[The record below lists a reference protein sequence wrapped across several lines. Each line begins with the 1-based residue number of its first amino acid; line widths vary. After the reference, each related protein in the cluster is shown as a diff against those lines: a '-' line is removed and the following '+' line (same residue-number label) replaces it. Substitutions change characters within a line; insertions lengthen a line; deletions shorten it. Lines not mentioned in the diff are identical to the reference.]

1 MKPATCIPSAFFAL
15 LLLLSPLTA
24 RLFAQTSQGPTPVDT
39 ALDPE
44 ESDIFHNL
52 HFRNLGPATA
62 GGRIT
67 SVVGVP
73 GNPNLYYVGAGG
85 GGVFKTT
92 NGGTTWKPVFE
103 HETTSSIGAVAL
115 APGNPNLVWVGTGE
129 ANVRNDVID
138 GAGIYFSSD
147 AGQSWKLMGLHNAG
161 QISRII
167 VDPQDPNTVFVGV
180 LGHAWG
186 PNTERGVFRT
196 SDGGKTWTKVLYLD
210 DTTGVADLTTLPG
223 NSKVLFAAMW
233 HFRRYPWTLEDG
245 GPSSGLFRSTDGGD
259 TWKRLSEGLPKGP
272 LGRIAIAS
280 APSNPTHLYSLIAS
294 KEKDALLWDSHDMG
308 DHWTKVSD
316 NHALDVRPFYF
327 SRIVISPK
335 DENNVF
341 FLSFNLMQS
350 TDGGKTAHFADHGVH
365 PDHHTMWI
373 DPDNPDRIIQ
383 GNDGGVFL
391 SLDGAKSWRFMDGLP
406 VEQFY
411 QIAADSESPYNLC
424 GGLQD
429 NSAWCGPSSNNG
441 RQGITNA
448 DWYTVVGGD
457 GEYSVPAPSDPNI
470 VYSDAQNGFIERLD
484 KRNHLSRFVRPV
496 LDSVESTPP
505 SALKYRFNWTSPI
518 AVSPKDANEVY
529 LGGNVVFKSSDGGQS
544 WSAISDD
551 LTRNDKSKQVVA
563 GGPINHD
570 ISGAESYDTILALV
584 LSDSDPKVIWVGTDD
599 GLIQLTRDGGKTWTR
614 VDSHIQGAPEW
625 ARAYQI
631 GVSPF
636 SPGSAYVSFDA
647 HELGNRGAYVYKT
660 SDFGASWQNISAG
673 LPDAPVLVVRE
684 DPNQRGFLF
693 AGTEQGLFFSPDTG
707 AHWNRVKAHF
717 PTAPVW
723 DLKFVKGTRDLI
735 VATHGRGA
743 FIFDDIRPFKQMSSE
758 VQASNFHLFQGGT
771 GTLFY
776 RWESDEGNPVSF
788 STPNAP
794 KGATVD
800 YLLKAKLEPT
810 ADQKTVHQSPVKIV
824 VSGKAGDVIA
834 THYGPSNAGINRF
847 VWDLHYAGVRRL
859 ESSVPPESPVPGEAE
874 ETRYFTTGPFVLPGE
889 YTVSVTVG
897 GQTEKT
903 AVTVQPDPNLHL
915 DPAIFRAQTEAGLK
929 MRNELL
935 ALNQMIERVNSID
948 RQIAEFK
955 KSATT
960 ESEGGDNHFASLL
973 SQAEAL
979 NAKMKSV
986 KNGVYDPDIQHNV
999 EEDDIHALASL
1010 HAQVENVTE
1019 MLASSYG
1026 QPINEVVKSKM
1037 AQLSSNVNTRLS
1049 AFNALLKSDV
1059 PAYNKA
1065 AESAGAS
1072 TIFAGL
1078 PLTVKK

>member
-1 MKPATCIPSAFFAL
+1 MTTAPRAIRFLAL
-15 LLLLSPLTA
+15 LLVTFASSICLL
-24 RLFAQTSQGPTPVDT
+24 AQSSAAQSSVDT
-39 ALDPE
+39 PTDPE
-44 ESDIFHNL
+44 EADIFHNL

-73 GNPNLYYVGAGG
+73 ANPNLYYVGAGG

-92 NGGTTWKPVFE
+92 NGGTTWKAIFE
-103 HETTSSIGAVAL
+103 HEATSSVGAVAL
-115 APGNPNLVWVGTGE
+115 APSNPNLVWVGTGE
-129 ANVRNDVID
+129 ANVRNDVVD
-138 GAGIYFSSD
+138 GAGVYFSSD
-147 AGQSWKLMGLHNAG
+147 AGQSWKLMGLKDAG

-186 PNTERGVFRT
+186 PNTDRGVFRT
-196 SDGGKTWTKVLYLD
+196 SDGGKTWKKLLYLD
-210 DTTGVADLTTLPG
+210 DTTGVADLTIQPD
-223 NSKVLFAAMW
+223 NPKVLYAAMW

-245 GPSSGLFRSTDGGD
+245 GASSGIYRSTDSGD

-280 APSNPTHLYSLIAS
+280 APSNPTHLYALIAS

-308 DHWTKVSD
+308 DHWTKVTD

-335 DENNVF
+335 DENKVF
-341 FLSFNLMQS
+341 FLSFNLMES
-350 TDGGKTAHFADHGVH
+350 DDGGKTAHFADRGVH
-365 PDHHTMWI
+365 PDHHTLWI
-373 DPDNPDRIIQ
+373 DPANPDRIIQ

-411 QIAADSESPYNLC
+411 QIATDSASPYTVC

-441 RQGITNA
+441 RQGLTNA

-457 GEYSVPAPSDPNI
+457 GEYSVPAPSDSNI
-470 VYSDAQNGFIERLD
+470 IYSDAQNGFIERLD

-496 LDSVESTPP
+496 LESVESTPP
-505 SALKYRFNWTSPI
+505 SELKYRFNWTSPI
-518 AVSPKDANEVY
+518 AVSPTDANEIY
-529 LGGNVVFKSSDGGQS
+529 LGGNVVFKSTDGGQS
-544 WSAISDD
+544 WSPISGD
-551 LTRNDKSKQVVA
+551 LTRNDKSKQIVA

-570 ISGAESYDTILALV
+570 ISGAESYDTILSLV
-584 LSDSDPKVIWVGTDD
+584 PADSDPRIMWVGTDD
-599 GLIQLTRDGGKTWTR
+599 GLVQLTRDAGKTWTR
-614 VDSHIQGAPEW
+614 VDSHIPGAPEW

-636 SPGSAYVSFDA
+636 SSGAAYVTFDA
-647 HELGNRGAYVYKT
+647 HELGKRGAYAYKT
-660 SDFGASWQNISAG
+660 ADFGASWQSISAG
-673 LPDAPVLVVRE
+673 LPDAPVLVIRE
-684 DPNQRGFLF
+684 DPNQQGLLF

-707 AHWNRVKAHF
+707 AHWTRVKAHF
-717 PTAPVW
+717 PTVPVW
-723 DLKFVKGTRDLI
+723 DLKFVKGTRDLV

-743 FIFDDIRPFKQMSSE
+743 FIFDDIRPFEQMTAQVE
-758 VQASNFHLFQGGT
+758 ASNFHLFQGGT

-794 KGATVD
+794 KGALVD
-800 YLLKAKLEPT
+800 YLLKTKLEPS
-810 ADQKTVHQSPVKIV
+810 AEQKALHQSPVKIV
-824 VSGKAGDVIA
+824 ISDKAGDLIA
-834 THYGPSNAGINRF
+834 THYGPANAGINRF

-859 ESSVPPESPVPGEAE
+859 ESDVPPESPIPGEAE
-874 ETRYFTTGPFVLPGE
+874 ETRYFTTGPSVLPGE
-889 YTVSVTVG
+889 YHVSVTVA

-915 DPAIFRAQTEAGLK
+915 DPAIFRAQTEAALH

-935 ALNQMIERVNSID
+935 ALNQMIERCDSIS
-948 RQIAEFK
+948 RQVAEFK
-955 KSATT
+955 KGVTLET
-960 ESEGGDNHFASLL
+960 ESPDDHFASLL
-973 SQAEAL
+973 RQAEAL
-979 NAKMKSV
+979 DAKVKSV

-999 EEDDIHALASL
+999 EEDDIRALASL
-1010 HAQVENVTE
+1010 HAQLQTLTE
-1019 MLASSYG
+1019 LLAGSYG
-1026 QPINEVVKSKM
+1026 QPVNNVVKAKM
-1037 AQLSSNVNTRLS
+1037 DQLSNDVNSRLS
-1049 AFNALLKSDV
+1049 AFNALVKSDI

-1065 AESAGAS
+1065 AAAAGAS
-1072 TIFAGL
+1072 TIFAGASIS
-1078 PLTVKK
+1078 VKK